1 MADNSKHD
9 KNKPKSGS
17 RIQTWFYIALFI
29 AFGYLMLKDDGS
41 ELSGKATYTEFKD
54 YMDHGYISDLVVYS
68 NMSSMEMYIYPDSA
82 KYIFGDRANALS
94 PLSRPML
101 QVGVGSMDNLQEY
114 IDTKTQEGTY
124 TGSIEY
130 RKKKKGKIE

>member
-41 ELSGKATYTEFKD
+41 ELSG
-54 YMDHGYISDLVVYS
+54 
-68 NMSSMEMYIYPDSA
+68 
-82 KYIFGDRANALS
+82 
-94 PLSRPML
+94 
-101 QVGVGSMDNLQEY
+101 
-114 IDTKTQEGTY
+114 
-124 TGSIEY
+124 
-130 RKKKKGKIE
+130 